1 MRRTV
6 DDITEIRLNIKAPCL
21 AVSLCASMEHARLL
35 AAAVAGAAIAVV
47 VMNYLR
53 LPATLSTPSSEAARR
68 TVHRAEPVHGPEATA
83 APVKLPVSSLSE
95 ADVEAG
101 EQCGLS
107 AVWASG
113 DVFRTWWSAATVESK
128 HALLRS
134 ARELVHQR
142 LREQSAGSA
151 LAALCPE
158 LSSDAALARL
168 ASDDLLLL
176 IEARA
181 TAPEAARLSDS
192 GFVRASWGA
201 VPPGMLSPKRR
212 ASTYAHAPP
221 PESPAA
227 RAAELTALAA
237 AGEWDVVEVLT
248 DNRGILLTAFFS
260 DVILLAAALA
270 AGVGGARRVA
280 AALPVPA
287 AAALLAAEGA
297 MGRSPSADGFVLEA
311 EPASAP
317 TPADESMRAPTPS
330 HSESDTDG
338 ESTPVPEVAD
348 NDN

>member
-1 MRRTV
+1 M
-6 DDITEIRLNIKAPCL
+6 
-21 AVSLCASMEHARLL
+21 
-35 AAAVAGAAIAVV
+35 
-47 VMNYLR
+47 
-53 LPATLSTPSSEAARR
+53 
-68 TVHRAEPVHGPEATA
+68 
-83 APVKLPVSSLSE
+83 
-95 ADVEAG
+95 
-101 EQCGLS
+101 
-107 AVWASG
+107 
-113 DVFRTWWSAATVESK
+113 ESK

-181 TAPEAARLSDS
+181 TAPEAARLSDA

-212 ASTYAHAPP
+212 TTYAHAPP

-227 RAAELTALAA
+227 RAAELSALAA
-237 AGEWDVVEVLT
+237 AGEWDVVEVLI

-287 AAALLAAEGA
+287 AALLAAEGA
-297 MGRSPSADGFVLEA
+297 AEGAMRQSPSADGFVLEA

-317 TPADESMRAPTPS
+317 TPADEPARAPTPS

-338 ESTPVPEVAD
+338 ESTPIPEVAD
-348 NDN
+348 DS